1 MNHNSNIKRTCPVR
15 KNTNED
21 KDISGKLKHKKGLSN
36 GLGSPA
42 KVAAA
47 SNIMLRSSKDDL
59 SLTGF
64 TGKILVID
72 DEEVIRILLDK
83 SLRMWGLEVTSFS
96 SGNQALDSFQSGQFD
111 IAIVDL
117 RMPGFDGIE
126 VLKRLKQSDPDIGVI
141 LMTAFGSIESAVE
154 ALNSGAIDYLT
165 KPLNIDYL
173 KLIVERSLKT
183 RQERRQIE
191 HLQTLVDHHQTYGKL
206 VGISPSMQKVYQLI
220 EKISRADVAVLIQGE
235 TGTGKELVARE
246 IHLRSRRNG
255 NRFVALS
262 CVTVPETL
270 LESELFGYEPGA
282 FTGASKRKIGLIE
295 VAHNGTLFLDEISE
309 IPLSS
314 QTKLLRV
321 IEGHGFSRLGST
333 EHLNSDF
340 RLITATN
347 KDIKEQVRKKVF
359 REDLFYRINVV
370 TIKMPPLRERI
381 DDIPIL
387 ANHFLHQLNEEREN
401 KIREIPIE
409 TMLLLTR
416 YNWPGNVRELEHII
430 ERAISLDT
438 DQIITPQDLPEEI
451 RMGQKGELKETAISF
466 ITAVGSL
473 QDVRDKAEKEYIK
486 KVLKQTKG
494 NISIASQI
502 AGLSRTQLHLK
513 MRKHNINP
521 DNFRT

>member
-1 MNHNSNIKRTCPVR
+1 MIDTVTRITP
-15 KNTNED
+15 
-21 KDISGKLKHKKGLSN
+21 SG
-36 GLGSPA
+36 P
-42 KVAAA
+42 
-47 SNIMLRSSKDDL
+47 
-59 SLTGF
+59 SLIGF

-96 SGNQALDSFQSGQFD
+96 SGNQALDSFQNGQFD
-111 IAIVDL
+111 IAIIDL
-117 RMPGFDGIE
+117 RMPGLDGIE
-126 VLKRLKQSDPDIGVI
+126 VLKRLKQSDPDIDVI

-154 ALNSGAIDYLT
+154 ALKNGAIDYLT

-173 KLIVERSLKT
+173 KLIIERCLKS

-206 VGISPSMQKVYQLI
+206 VGVSPSMQKVYQLI
-220 EKISRADVAVLIQGE
+220 EKISQTDTAVLIQGE

-295 VAHNGTLFLDEISE
+295 TAHNGTLFLDEISE
-309 IPLSS
+309 IPLSF

-321 IEGHGFSRLGST
+321 VEGHGFSRLGST
-333 EHLNSDF
+333 EHLNSNF

-347 KDIKEQVRKKVF
+347 RNIKEQISKKAF

-370 TIKMPPLRERI
+370 SIKMPPLRERI
-381 DDIPIL
+381 EDIPIL
-387 ANHFLHQLNEEREN
+387 LNHFLRQLNEEREN
-401 KIREIPIE
+401 KIGSAKGGSAEGTGQQKEDCIREISIE
-409 TMLLLTR
+409 AMLLLIR

-451 RMGQKGELKETAISF
+451 HKGQKEELKETDISF

-502 AGLSRTQLHLK
+502 AGLSRAQLHLK
-513 MRKHNINP
+513 LRRHKINV
-521 DNFRT
+521 DKFRA